1 VSVSLVWW
9 VTTAPKEPPL
19 PSLAP
24 QALIMIWTILRKN
37 VKHAQPASIARPGQ
51 ACHPNVPRGHILLV
65 VHKLVLTVRW
75 ELIALMKPQLRS
87 KKMQIYVLQESIA

>member
-1 VSVSLVWW
+1 VSVSLAWW

-24 QALIMIWTILRKN
+24 QALIMIWTILRRN
-37 VKHAQPASIARPGQ
+37 VKHALPASIARPGQ
-51 ACHPNVPRGHILLV
+51 VFHPNVPLAHILLV

-75 ELIALMKPQLRS
+75 ELIVLMKRQLRS
-87 KKMQIYVLQESIA
+87 KKMRIYVQQESIA